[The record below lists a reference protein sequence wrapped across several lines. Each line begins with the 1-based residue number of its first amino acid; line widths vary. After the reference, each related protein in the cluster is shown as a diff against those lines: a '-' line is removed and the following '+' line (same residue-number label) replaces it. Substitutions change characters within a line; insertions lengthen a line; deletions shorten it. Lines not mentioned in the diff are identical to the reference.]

1 ISGSHFDPVPSN
13 NIVYFGAVKATISA
27 STDSSLVVTV
37 PMGTTYE
44 PITVMTKTLVAYSN
58 KPFNVTFTGGD
69 SSFTSNSFVS
79 QTNPVSGNYPHS
91 VGSVDFDGDGK
102 PDLLVSRGSSGSV
115 TIFKDISSAGTIS
128 FAPKL
133 DFPIVANGESQGCAV
148 GDLDGDGKLD
158 FAIANV

>member
-1 ISGSHFDPVPSN
+1 NFTGATAVSFGGVAAASFTVDSSTGITAVVGQGATGDVSVKIAYGTATLAGFVYGLPPIITSFSPMSGPIGTTVTISGSHFDPVPSN

-69 SSFTSNSFVS
+69 S
-79 QTNPVSGNYPHS
+79 
-91 VGSVDFDGDGK
+91 
-102 PDLLVSRGSSGSV
+102 
-115 TIFKDISSAGTIS
+115 
-128 FAPKL
+128 
-133 DFPIVANGESQGCAV
+133 
-148 GDLDGDGKLD
+148 
-158 FAIANV
+158 